1 MSHSLSLRG
10 CENADRN
17 QEEEKI
23 VIQHEEKD
31 REEEKRGGGGE
42 EGEKEGD
49 SKVARGPRTVASFLP
64 ESPQIRGKGGLRQL
78 GDKQWMMRTNNG

>member
-1 MSHSLSLRG
+1 MSHSFSLRG

-23 VIQHEEKD
+23 VIQHEEKE

-42 EGEKEGD
+42 EGGGR
-49 SKVARGPRTVASFLP
+49 RGILKWQEVLVLLP
-64 ESPQIRGKGGLRQL
+64 LFSLRAL
-78 GDKQWMMRTNNG
+78 K

>member
-1 MSHSLSLRG
+1 M
-10 CENADRN
+10 
-17 QEEEKI
+17 
-23 VIQHEEKD
+23 
-31 REEEKRGGGGE
+31 E